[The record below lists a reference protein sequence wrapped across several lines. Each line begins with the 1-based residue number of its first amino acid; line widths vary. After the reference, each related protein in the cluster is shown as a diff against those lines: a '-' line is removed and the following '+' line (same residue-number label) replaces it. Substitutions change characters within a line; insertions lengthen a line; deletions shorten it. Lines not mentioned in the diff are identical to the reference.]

1 VIREKETAAD
11 VHAEIM
17 RRASYLDCCA
27 HHEVL
32 KGGSMVG
39 IDFGKPLFTR
49 EEIQRKIQELGSRIS
64 TEYTEKDLL
73 VVGVLKGALFF
84 MSDLLRSL
92 RISVRMD
99 FIHCTSSASK
109 GSSPVT
115 MLADMKEDIRGKD
128 VLLVEDI
135 MDSGVTI
142 AYLKNMLLDRGP
154 ASLKVC
160 VLLDKP
166 DRRKVQIEADYAGF
180 RIPNKYVVGYGLD
193 YKDRYRNLPYIA
205 VMPHDEREG
214 T

>member
-1 VIREKETAAD
+1 
-11 VHAEIM
+11 
-17 RRASYLDCCA
+17 
-27 HHEVL
+27 
-32 KGGSMVG
+32 MVG

-64 TEYTEKDLL
+64 TDYAEKDVL
-73 VVGVLKGALFF
+73 VIGVLKGALFF

-99 FIHCTSSASK
+99 FIHCTSSSSK
-109 GSSPVT
+109 GVHPVQI
-115 MLADMKEDIRGKD
+115 LSDIKEDIRGKD

-142 AYLKNMLLDRGP
+142 DYLKKMLLERGP

-160 VLLDKP
+160 VLLDKAE
-166 DRRKVQIEADYAGF
+166 RRKVPIEADYAGF

-205 VMPHDEREG
+205 VLPLEERQHG
-214 T
+214 

>member
-1 VIREKETAAD
+1 
-11 VHAEIM
+11 
-17 RRASYLDCCA
+17 
-27 HHEVL
+27 
-32 KGGSMVG
+32 MVG

-49 EEIQRKIQELGSRIS
+49 EEIQRKIQELGARIS
-64 TEYTEKDLL
+64 TEYAEKDVL

-99 FIHCTSSASK
+99 FIHCTSSSSK
-109 GSSPVT
+109 GDIPVRI
-115 MLADMKEDIRGKD
+115 LADMKEDIRGQN
-128 VLLVEDI
+128 VLLIEDI
-135 MDSGVTI
+135 MDSGVTVD
-142 AYLKNMLLDRGP
+142 YLRKMLLDRGP

-166 DRRKVQIEADYAGF
+166 DRRKVQIEADFAGF

-205 VMPHDEREG
+205 VMPHDERDERVG
-214 T
+214 

>member
-1 VIREKETAAD
+1 
-11 VHAEIM
+11 
-17 RRASYLDCCA
+17 
-27 HHEVL
+27 
-32 KGGSMVG
+32 MVG

-64 TEYTEKDLL
+64 SDYADKDLL
-73 VVGVLKGALFF
+73 VIGVLKGAIFF

-92 RISVRMD
+92 KISVRMD

-109 GSSPVT
+109 SKGANPVQ
-115 MLADMKEDIRGKD
+115 MICDIKEDIRGKH

-135 MDSGVTI
+135 VDSGITLQ
-142 AYLKNMLLDRGP
+142 YLRQMLLERGP

-160 VLLDKP
+160 VLLDKA
-166 DRRKVQIEADYAGF
+166 DRRQVQIEADYAGF

-205 VMPHDEREG
+205 VLPMEERQ
-214 T
+214 TP

>member
-1 VIREKETAAD
+1 
-11 VHAEIM
+11 
-17 RRASYLDCCA
+17 
-27 HHEVL
+27 
-32 KGGSMVG
+32 MVG

-64 TEYTEKDLL
+64 TEYIDKDLL

-99 FIHCTSSASK
+99 FIHCTSSSSSQ
-109 GSSPVT
+109 GGSPVR
-115 MLADMKEDIRGKD
+115 MLADMKEDIRGQH

-135 MDSGVTI
+135 MDSGVTVS
-142 AYLKNMLLDRGP
+142 YLKKMLQDRGP
-154 ASLKVC
+154 ESLKVC

-205 VMPHDEREG
+205 VMPHDERDER
-214 T
+214 

>member
-1 VIREKETAAD
+1 
-11 VHAEIM
+11 
-17 RRASYLDCCA
+17 
-27 HHEVL
+27 
-32 KGGSMVG
+32 
-39 IDFGKPLFTR
+39 
-49 EEIQRKIQELGSRIS
+49 
-64 TEYTEKDLL
+64 
-73 VVGVLKGALFF
+73 VLKGALFF

-99 FIHCTSSASK
+99 FIHCTSCASK
-109 GSSPVT
+109 GISLVT

-142 AYLKNMLLDRGP
+142 DYLKKMLLDRGP

-205 VMPHDEREG
+205 VLPLDEREG
-214 T
+214 PGA

>member
-1 VIREKETAAD
+1 
-11 VHAEIM
+11 
-17 RRASYLDCCA
+17 
-27 HHEVL
+27 
-32 KGGSMVG
+32 MVG
-39 IDFGKPLFTR
+39 IDFGKPLFTS
-49 EEIQRKIQELGSRIS
+49 EEIQRKIHELGARIS
-64 TEYTEKDLL
+64 TDYAEKDLL

-99 FIHCTSSASK
+99 FIHSTSSASQDREH
-109 GSSPVT
+109 PVQI
-115 MLADMKEDIRGKD
+115 LADMKENVKGKD

-135 MDSGVTI
+135 IDSGLTVDF
-142 AYLKNMLLDRGP
+142 LKRRLLNQGP

-205 VMPHDEREG
+205 VLPIEERQAS
-214 T
+214 

>member
-1 VIREKETAAD
+1 
-11 VHAEIM
+11 
-17 RRASYLDCCA
+17 
-27 HHEVL
+27 
-32 KGGSMVG
+32 MVG
-39 IDFGKPLFTR
+39 IDFGKPLFTS
-49 EEIQRKIQELGSRIS
+49 EEIQRKIHELGARIS
-64 TEYTEKDLL
+64 SDYADRDLI

-99 FIHCTSSASK
+99 FIHCTSSSSK
-109 GSSPVT
+109 GKDGHPVL
-115 MLADMKEDIRGKD
+115 MLADMKQDIRGEH

-142 AYLKNMLLDRGP
+142 DYLKKMLLDRGP

-193 YKDRYRNLPYIA
+193 YHDRYRNLPYIA
-205 VMPHDEREG
+205 VLPLEEQQAP
-214 T
+214 